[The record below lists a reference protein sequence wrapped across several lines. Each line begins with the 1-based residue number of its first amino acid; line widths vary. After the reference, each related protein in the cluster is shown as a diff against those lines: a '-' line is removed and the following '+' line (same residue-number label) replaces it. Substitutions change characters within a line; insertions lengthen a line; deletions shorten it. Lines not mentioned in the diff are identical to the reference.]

1 MRVFALGFMW
11 TAAALAQVDSGAI
24 SGVVTDRSASVI
36 PNASVEIVQPATN
49 FRTELRTNQS
59 GYYSVPSLRP
69 GSYRVTVSHEGFRT
83 ERTKQFDLRVQDRV
97 ELNFQL
103 EVGATSSEIVVS
115 ASAPLLESETS
126 SLGQVVE
133 EKTINELPLNGR
145 NFIQLATLGAGTL
158 PSTRT
163 AERDN
168 FISNGARAVQNSYL
182 LDGVDNKNRIMGFDK
197 SSAQIVQPIIDAIQE
212 FKVQTSTF
220 SAEFGQAAGGVV
232 NVTMKSGTNQ
242 FHGNLFEFLRN
253 SRIDATP
260 FFQPAGTAK
269 PLFIQN
275 QFGGTFGGRIVKD
288 RTFFFGSWQSSRE
301 VNAAPQVASVP
312 TPSMLQGVFS
322 KAVRDPISKLN
333 FPANTIPKNRWDPV
347 STKLLAL
354 YPLPTLPGEVRNFSY
369 NPKER
374 VKGDAFNVRLDHR
387 IGAKDYIFGRF
398 SENFGENRLP
408 TALPDPA
415 QQQGFVKPTGRSLMF
430 SETRNVA
437 TNMVNEFRFG
447 YVFTHIIQDLDSPRL
462 FDQFGILGALNEPK
476 IKGLPNFTINS
487 EANLGTAGP
496 GTTPIS
502 ATGSGNFPSE
512 KSGKI
517 YQLLDN
523 ISWVHGRHTMKFG
536 VDLQRVTMY
545 VYATNSARP
554 AFNFNGTYTGAGLGD
569 FLLGYVYSSSTS
581 QQQVDTIRQ
590 GVYQAY
596 VQDDWKI
603 SKKLTLNAGLRYEL
617 PTPFT
622 EVHDKQSNFIFEQ
635 GPCYLQV
642 VTVAGRDRC
651 NLGRALI
658 HTDKNNFAPRVGLAY
673 QATPKI
679 VIRSGFGVFF
689 GRDEDIG
696 ITNRLPNNP
705 PFISSATFTGDQ
717 TTPAFL
723 LQKGIPANAL
733 SLASADG
740 NLRSFPVNF
749 PTPYVIQWNL
759 NVQRELLKSFV
770 AQIAYT
776 GSQGHKMPEVFN
788 INQAFPGTGDV
799 NARRPYKGYST
810 INYYAPLVNSSYNAL
825 LGKLERRFGAGFT
838 LLASYTY
845 GHSIDDGKSGNDQ
858 NDPGPQD
865 VRNLAAQRGSS
876 SYDVRHRFVAS
887 GFYQFPFGKGPGVM
901 NRIARGWQLSGI
913 FSRQT
918 GQPFSVTLNSDPSG
932 TGTTARPN
940 RIRDGSLPADQRS
953 VNRWFDTSAFV
964 APTCVCFGNSG
975 RSILRADGLFNLDA
989 GLSREFRFAERARV
1003 QFRAEGFNLMNHPAL
1018 GLPATGIGA
1027 AGVGTIGSVIGNE
1040 RQIQLALKLYF

>member
-1 MRVFALGFMW
+1 MKHMLLGLFA
-11 TAAALAQVDSGAI
+11 AVALYAQVDTGGI
-24 SGVVTDRSASVI
+24 SGVVTDRSASTI
-36 PNASVEIVQPATN
+36 PDAKVRITQPATN
-49 FRTELRTNQS
+49 FSTEVKTNQS
-59 GYYSVPSLRP
+59 GFYSAPSLRP
-69 GSYRVTVSHEGFRT
+69 GSYQVTVTKEGFRA
-83 ERTKQFDLRVQDRV
+83 ERTKEFEVRVQDRV

-103 EVGATSSEIVVS
+103 EIGTTSSEIVVS

-133 EKTINELPLNGR
+133 EKTVNELPLNGR

-168 FISNGARAVQNSYL
+168 FVSNGARAIQNSYL

-232 NVTMKSGTNQ
+232 NVTMKSGTNS
-242 FHGNLFEFLRN
+242 FHGNVFEFLRN
-253 SRIDATP
+253 SQMDATP

-275 QFGGTFGGRIVKD
+275 QYGATFGGRIIKD

-312 TPSMLQGVFS
+312 TPSMLQGIFS
-322 KAVRDPISKLN
+322 KAVKDPLSKLN

-347 STKLLAL
+347 STKLLSL
-354 YPLPTLPGEVRNFSY
+354 YPLPTLPGEVKNFSY

-374 VKGDAFNVRLDHR
+374 VSGDAVNLRIDHR
-387 IGAKDYIFGRF
+387 LGAKDYLFGRY
-398 SENFGENRLP
+398 SQNTGENRLP

-415 QQQGFVKPTGRSLMF
+415 QQSGHTNPTGRSLVL
-430 SETRNVA
+430 SETRNV
-437 TNMVNEFRFG
+437 TPSMLNEFRFG

-462 FDQFGILGALNEPK
+462 FDQYGIIGALNEPK
-476 IKGLPNFTINS
+476 IKGLPLFNINS
-487 EANLGTAGP
+487 ETGLGTQAP
-496 GTTPIS
+496 GSTPIS

-512 KSGKI
+512 KNGKI
-517 YQLLDN
+517 FTLLDN
-523 ISWVHGRHTMKFG
+523 FSWVRGTHTLKFG

-554 AFNFNGTYTGAGLGD
+554 TFTFNGSYTGVGLGD
-569 FLLGYVYSSSTS
+569 FLLGYVQNSGTS
-581 QQQVDTIRQ
+581 QQQIDTIKQ

-603 SKKLTLNAGLRYEL
+603 SKKLTLNIGLRYEL

-622 EVHDKQSNFIFEQ
+622 EVHGKQSNYIFEQ

-642 VTVAGRDRC
+642 ITVADRGKC
-651 NLGRALI
+651 GLGEALVR
-658 HTDKNNFAPRVGLAY
+658 TDKNNFAPRIGLAY
-673 QATPKI
+673 QATPKL

-705 PFISSATFTGDQ
+705 PFITSATFTGDQ

-723 LQKGIPANAL
+723 FKDGIPANAL
-733 SLASADG
+733 SLASAAGD
-740 NLRSFPVNF
+740 LRAFPLNF
-749 PTPYVIQWNL
+749 STPYVIQWNL
-759 NVQRELLKSFV
+759 NVQRELPRGLL
-770 AQIAYT
+770 AQLAYT
-776 GSQGHKMPEVFN
+776 GSEAHKMPEVFN
-788 INQAFPGTGDV
+788 INQPFPGTGDL
-799 NARRPYKGYST
+799 NARRPYKGYAV
-810 INYYAPLVNSSYNAL
+810 INYYAPLVNSNYNAL
-825 LGKLERRFGAGFT
+825 LGKLERRFSSGFT

-858 NDPGPQD
+858 NDPAPQD

-887 GFYQFPFGKGPGVM
+887 GFYQLPFGKGPGAV
-901 NRIARGWQLSGI
+901 NQLIRGWQLSGI
-913 FSRQT
+913 FSKQT
-918 GQPFSVTLNSDPSG
+918 GQPFTITQNNDPSG
-932 TGTTARPN
+932 TGTTARPY
-940 RIRDGSLPADQRS
+940 RIADGSLPADQRS
-953 VNRWFDTSAFV
+953 VNRWFDTSAFQTV
-964 APTCVCFGNSG
+964 TCVCFGNSG
-975 RSILRADGLFNLDA
+975 RSILRSDGLFNMDA
-989 GLSREFRFAERARV
+989 GISREFRFAERYRV
-1003 QFRAEGFNLMNHPAL
+1003 QFRAEAFNIMNHPTL
-1018 GLPATGIGA
+1018 GLPATAIGA

-1040 RQIQLALKLYF
+1040 RQLQMALKLYF